1 MLDFLWMQQSLSFN
15 LSICLPSSLTHSLS
29 LSNFY
34 KSSTAYLKGW
44 CIPCLTFCGCNSL
57 SISYSLSISLSLS
70 ISITIFLTS
79 TIQARLISKDGVYHC
94 RLSVDDTVSLT
105 DSLPP
110 FLFQS
115 LSVSF
120 PLTLSL
126 SLSLSLSLYYYIS
139 NFYNSSTAYLK
150 GWCIPCSTFRGC
162 NSVSHSLTHS
172 ISLPSSL
179 TNTLSLTLTSTSQ
192 TRLISKD
199 GVYHA

>member
-1 MLDFLWMQQSLSFN
+1 MLDFLWMQQSLYLLLSLN
-15 LSICLPSSLTHSLS
+15 LSLSLYLYYY

-34 KSSTAYLKGW
+34 NSSTV
-44 CIPCLTFCGCNSL
+44 
-57 SISYSLSISLSLS
+57 
-70 ISITIFLTS
+70 
-79 TIQARLISKDGVYHC
+79 ISKDGVYHC

-162 NSVSHSLTHS
+162 NSLSHSLTHS

-192 TRLISKD
+192 ARLISKD

>member
-110 FLFQS
+110 FPFQS

-126 SLSLSLSLYYYIS
+126 YLSLSLFITI
-139 NFYNSSTAYLK
+139 F
-150 GWCIPCSTFRGC
+150 
-162 NSVSHSLTHS
+162 
-172 ISLPSSL
+172 
-179 TNTLSLTLTSTSQ
+179 LTSTIQ
-192 TRLISKD
+192 ARLISKD
-199 GVYHA
+199 GVYHAQLSVDATVSLTHSLTLSLSLPLSQTLSLSL